1 MVTCPN
7 LKYSHKMV
15 RMQYARNH
23 MSWTSEWNKVVFSD
37 EKKFNLDGPDGYHG
51 YWRDLRKDPL
61 YFSKRNF
68 GGGSVMIW
76 GAFCSSGKLDLE
88 FISAPLDSVT
98 YQGVL
103 RKHLV
108 PFLKKFRRQDLVFQQ
123 DNATCHVSR
132 STTAFLDANNIQVMK
147 WPACS
152 PDVNPIEN
160 MWGILVR
167 SIYKDNRQYQTVNE
181 LKCAI
186 LDAWQSI
193 SQETIDNLIN
203 SMPNRI
209 FDIITNRGGYIN
221 Y

>member
-1 MVTCPN
+1 
-7 LKYSHKMV
+7 
-15 RMQYARNH
+15 
-23 MSWTSEWNKVVFSD
+23 MSWTTEWKKVVFSD
-37 EKKFNLDGPDGYHG
+37 EKKFNLDGPDGYNG

-68 GGGSVMIW
+68 GGGSLMIW
-76 GAFCSSGKLDLE
+76 GAICSSGKLDLE

-103 RKHLV
+103 RKQLV
-108 PFLKKFRRQDLVFQQ
+108 PFLKKFRRQDLLFQQ
-123 DNATCHVSR
+123 DNATCHVSH

-160 MWGILVR
+160 MWGIIVR
-167 SIYKDNRQYQTVNE
+167 SVYKDNRQYQTVTE

-186 LDAWQSI
+186 LDAWHSI

-209 FDIITNRGGYIN
+209 FDIITNRGGHIN